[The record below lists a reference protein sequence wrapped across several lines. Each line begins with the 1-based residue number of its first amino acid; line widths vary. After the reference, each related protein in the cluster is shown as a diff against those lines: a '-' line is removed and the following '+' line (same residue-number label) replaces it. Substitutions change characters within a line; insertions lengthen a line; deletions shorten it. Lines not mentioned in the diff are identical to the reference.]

1 MPPTSTLS
9 SLKCGSGAVVR
20 ELNTSGAMRRRL
32 LDMGFTPGSTVRALF
47 RSCSGEP
54 VAYLIHDT
62 VIALRKEDAQSVL
75 VEAESG
81 SQP

>member
-1 MPPTSTLS
+1 MPPICTLS
-9 SLKCGSGAVVR
+9 SLKCGSGGVVSA
-20 ELNTSGAMRRRL
+20 LNTEGAMRRRL
-32 LDMGFTPGSTVRALF
+32 MDMGFTQGSPVRALF

-75 VEAESG
+75 IEAE
-81 SQP
+81 PER

>member
-9 SLKCGSGAVVR
+9 SLKCGSGAVVTA
-20 ELNTSGAMRRRL
+20 LNTEGAMRRRL
-32 LDMGFTPGSTVRALF
+32 MDMGFTPGSAVRALF

-75 VEAESG
+75 VEVEPG
-81 SQP
+81 TRF